1 MRLWKSVVG
10 KLWLTILLLV
20 TAVLFILTIM
30 LLEFFEDYHLAI
42 LEKELTEEANKIALI
57 LSNYDKEQGLEFVW
71 KTVGNYNKVFIV
83 YNENEIYEPPNEINK
98 FELSIDTLL
107 KNTDFINVIE
117 NNQTIQKVTPY
128 FVNKGIHYSES
139 KYMVVGVP
147 LDNSTSQN
155 GGVFLYRSLNTLEET
170 TKTTTKFIFFVA
182 AVAIILT
189 TIFAFFLST
198 RITSPL
204 RNLREGAFE
213 IARGRFDN
221 KIYYPANDEIGELA
235 IAFNQ
240 MGKQLKFNMNA
251 LNQEK
256 EQLKNILSAMADGV
270 ITFNKDGTILIT
282 NPPAER
288 FLQQWFKERSLVDRN
303 NLEVPASLM
312 ELFNVVVETGK
323 EQVREIQLQNQSWVI
338 IISPLYTYDKI
349 RGAVAVIRDMTEE
362 RRLDKL
368 RQDFIVNVSHELRT
382 PISMMQGYSE
392 AIMDGIAETEEE
404 KNEMVRVIYDES
416 VRMSR
421 LVNELLNL
429 AKLESGKAELEIV
442 EVEVES
448 YFNKTVRKF
457 SALAK
462 ENGIQLDCFIDPS
475 IAFFH
480 FDPFAI
486 EQVMTNLIGNAIR
499 HTPAG
504 GKITCSIYFD
514 EREMIVE
521 VKDTG
526 NGIDEADI
534 PFVFERFYK
543 ADKARTRNT
552 TGTGLGL
559 SIVKNIVRAHKG
571 SINCTSK
578 INEGTA
584 FIFTIPRYLSIE

>member
-30 LLEFFEDYHLAI
+30 LLEFFEDYHLSI
-42 LEKELTEEANKIALI
+42 LERELTEEANKISLI
-57 LSNYDKEQGLEFVW
+57 LSNYDKEQGLEFTW
-71 KTVGNYNKVFIV
+71 NTIGNYSKVFIV
-83 YNENEIYEPPNEINK
+83 YDNEIYEPSNEINR
-98 FELSIDTLL
+98 FEIPIDTLL
-107 KNTDFINVIE
+107 KNTDFINVLE

-128 FVNKGIHYSES
+128 FVNKGIHYSQT

-147 LDNSTSQN
+147 LDSSTTQK

-170 TKTTTKFIFFVA
+170 TNTTTKFILFVA

-221 KIYYPANDEIGELA
+221 KIYYPANDEIGQLA

-312 ELFNVVVETGK
+312 ELFSVVVESGK
-323 EQVREIQLQNQSWVI
+323 EQVGEIQLLNQSWVI

-392 AIMDGIAETEEE
+392 AIMDGIAETDEER
-404 KNEMVRVIYDES
+404 NEMVRVIYDES

-442 EVEVES
+442 EVEVDS
-448 YFNKTVRKF
+448 YFNRTVRKF

-462 ENGIQLDCFIDPS
+462 ENRIQLDCIIDPS
-475 IAFFH
+475 IAYFH

-499 HTPAG
+499 HTPSG
-504 GKITCSIYFD
+504 GKITCHIYFD

-526 NGIDEADI
+526 YGIDEADI

-543 ADKARTRNT
+543 ADKARTRNN

-559 SIVKNIVRAHKG
+559 SIVKNIVKAHKG

-578 INEGTA
+578 INEGTT